1 MATVPGNMPTG
12 KLEPEERTKLIVA
25 GHACNHDPTR
35 GIQCTYMYG
44 VTDTHMYLY
53 SAKEFPIVSPRT
65 LNASSS
71 TLRNPLS

>member
-1 MATVPGNMPTG
+1 MATVPGNKPTG
-12 KLEPEERTKLIVA
+12 KLGPEERTKLSYSCR
-25 GHACNHDPTR
+25 ACNNYSTR

-71 TLRNPLS
+71 MLRNQLS